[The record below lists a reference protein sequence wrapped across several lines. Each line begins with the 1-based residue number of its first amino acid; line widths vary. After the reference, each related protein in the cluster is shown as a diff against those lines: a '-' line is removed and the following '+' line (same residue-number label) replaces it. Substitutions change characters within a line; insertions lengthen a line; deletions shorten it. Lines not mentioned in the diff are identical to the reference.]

1 MINKIVLPTHPQPD
15 TAVAIS
21 LLKIFGREKYPG
33 IENASVEIMPNLPA
47 GETVEGLE
55 RKGVL
60 AIDLGG
66 GRFDHH
72 NRNTTASNLVA
83 ADLDRFEYAPIA
95 KLLAYAE
102 RDDKYG
108 KGTISE
114 DPLDRAFGLSGLI
127 SVLNK
132 AFPNRPNDVVNCVL
146 SLVWAHYL
154 EEKRRLE
161 DIPQEFEKKLD
172 AGEAEVFEIRHKGK
186 RTKIVLI
193 RSDNPSMVGW
203 LRSSEGV
210 KADVVAQR
218 TSAGYINILTKQIK
232 HINLSLLAALLR
244 EEEARA
250 RGRALRVSRYELMRP
265 GRVDEIPE
273 WYYDRATNSL
283 LNGSLN
289 QKGVPPTAVSLEK
302 MRDLITRGLSEI
314 VAERKPRSVVP
325 QTNNYFLE
333 IRVPL
338 EAAEE
343 MRGLLPENITGFKLH
358 RSENYHLTLLYLGS
372 YHTEELAN
380 LKEAIAQILRDRKP
394 LRISFSGENFR
405 SGIVPGY
412 PGKSFYFEIKS
423 EPGRGYLSDIKSA
436 IENTVPR
443 FESQE
448 FRPHITVATAIR
460 NINEQVAEDT
470 ELEIAKDTQI
480 DFLVSKIRLTEV
492 RKGPVGEITYSKSAE
507 FFLGSN

>member
-1 MINKIVLPTHPQPD
+1 MINKIILPTHPQPD

-21 LLKIFGREKYPG
+21 LLKIFGRERYPG
-33 IENASVEIMPNLPA
+33 IENASVEIMPNLPS
-47 GETVEGLE
+47 GETAESLE
-55 RKGVL
+55 RQGVL

-66 GRFDHH
+66 GKLDHH
-72 NRNTTASNLVA
+72 SKNTTASYLVA
-83 ADLDRFEYAPIA
+83 ADLDRLEYAPIA

-132 AFPNRPNDVVNCVL
+132 AFPNQPNEVVSWAL

-161 DIPQEFEKKLD
+161 DIPQEFEKKID
-172 AGEAEVFEIRHKGK
+172 AHEAEVFEIRHKGK
-186 RTKIVLI
+186 RAKAVLI

-203 LRSSEGV
+203 LRSNEGV
-210 KADVVAQR
+210 KADIVAQR
-218 TSAGYINILTKQIK
+218 TSAGYINILTRQIK
-232 HINLSLLAALLR
+232 HINLSFLAALLR
-244 EEEARA
+244 EEEARV
-250 RGRALRVSRYELMRP
+250 RGRALNALRYELARP
-265 GRVDEIPE
+265 GRVDEVPE

-289 QKGVPPTAVSLEK
+289 QKGIPPTAVSLEK
-302 MRDLITRGLSEI
+302 MKDLITRGLGEI
-314 VAERKPRSVVP
+314 AAERKPRPMIP

-343 MRGLLPENITGFKLH
+343 MRGFLPENVTGFKLH

-372 YHTEELAN
+372 YHTEELIN
-380 LKEAIAQILRDRKP
+380 LKEAVAQALRDQKP
-394 LRISFSGENFR
+394 FRIFFSGENFR

-423 EPGRGYLSDIKSA
+423 EPARGCFLSIKSA
-436 IENTVPR
+436 VENAVPR
-443 FESQE
+443 FEKQE
-448 FRPHITVATAIR
+448 FGPHITIATAIR
-460 NINEQVAEDT
+460 NVNERVAEDT
-470 ELEIAKDTQI
+470 KLEIAKDSQI
-480 DFLVSKIRLTEV
+480 DFLVNKIRLTEV
-492 RKGPVGEITYSKSAE
+492 RKGPVGETTYSKSAE
-507 FFLGSN
+507 FFLGGS